1 LKMKRILAAAGLLL
15 VFAASS
21 ATAECNDICKAKC
34 RLMHDERG
42 MTYDQCVAK
51 WSVINAR
58 FGAGAVRF
66 EGGAVTGKTDPY
78 KLK

>member
-1 LKMKRILAAAGLLL
+1 
-15 VFAASS
+15 
-21 ATAECNDICKAKC
+21 
-34 RLMHDERG
+34 